1 MICDLK
7 GTEAAGCCVLFTQ
20 VARPSA
26 GWWFFGFTDVL
37 CCPVVVTQDFL
48 FLSTKIKSSLF
59 RRGHGRPGNMRDFV
73 LNISI
78 YQGYQLIISNNNI
91 KGVEAHCAEI
101 FLILLCIF
109 CCAPV

>member
-1 MICDLK
+1 MEDLEIW
-7 GTEAAGCCVLFTQ
+7 G
-20 VARPSA
+20 
-26 GWWFFGFTDVL
+26 
-37 CCPVVVTQDFL
+37 
-48 FLSTKIKSSLF
+48 I
-59 RRGHGRPGNMRDFV
+59 FV

-109 CCAPV
+109 CCAPVWVIFYLFLFLININLFKKSNKYK